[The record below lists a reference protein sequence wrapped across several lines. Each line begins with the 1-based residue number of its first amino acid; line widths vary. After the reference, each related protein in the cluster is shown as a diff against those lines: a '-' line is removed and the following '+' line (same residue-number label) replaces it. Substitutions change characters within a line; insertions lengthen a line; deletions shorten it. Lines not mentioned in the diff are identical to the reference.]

1 MFLSRHMSQ
10 CQCNHAKTKIYWNN
24 HNQRLALK
32 PQAKP
37 TTNKP
42 ALTQKSWLL
51 HSGVSSCF
59 IQQVITSA
67 QVKRISDAS
76 CLTHCGEAPLVMPLL
91 LVGHHKICICVNKQA
106 RDRHVS
112 LKNLLSLICDSI
124 YICLYY
130 IYIVFCVCL
139 LFLYLLTSFL

>member
-1 MFLSRHMSQ
+1 MFLSRHMLQ
-10 CQCNHAKTKIYWNN
+10 CQCNHAKTKNLLNPTRAWHWNTPA
-24 HNQRLALK
+24 R
-32 PQAKP
+32 P

-42 ALTQKSWLL
+42 APTQKSWLL
-51 HSGVSSCF
+51 HSGVSSGF

-76 CLTHCGEAPLVMPLL
+76 CLTHCGEASLMMPLL

-106 RDRHVS
+106 WDRHVS
-112 LKNLLSLICDSI
+112 LNNLLSLICDSI